1 MQSQEVQKCVCS
13 FQQHYDQSSTISR
26 ANWWLH
32 DSPGTWG
39 GLSCSH
45 DLYSCSQLSNYCS
58 AAAHCNWYLVAP
70 AAENNPNLFKHS
82 SIFNYEW
89 LHNKLNPGKQSWKKF
104 QNTIIRRLQN
114 VDMDRTFY
122 TVHTGQAILGK
133 ANIFLNFDFRQIY
146 FWTPFWL
153 HFPESAGH
161 GMGIVCLCS
170 HLPCY
175 VEGRR
180 WVIRVSSWRN
190 EVPWLGGGAGT
201 SAGQPTVFPALSWS
215 RSWVPHHHLV
225 TVHLYT
231 CTYTLYTGA
240 SYCTHTD
247 HLPAYKH
254 CSLHIFIISDN

>member
-13 FQQHYDQSSTISR
+13 FQRHYDQSSTISR

-89 LHNKLNPGKQSWKKF
+89 LHNKLNPGKQSWKEF
-104 QNTIIRRLQN
+104 QNTIIRRQQN

-122 TVHTGQAILGK
+122 TVHTQYRSGNIRQGK
-133 ANIFLNFDFRQIY
+133 YIFEPVLN
-146 FWTPFWL
+146 TL
-153 HFPESAGH
+153 LASFPK
-161 GMGIVCLCS
+161 I
-170 HLPCY
+170 
-175 VEGRR
+175 
-180 WVIRVSSWRN
+180 
-190 EVPWLGGGAGT
+190 
-201 SAGQPTVFPALSWS
+201 S
-215 RSWVPHHHLV
+215 RSWHGNCLFV
-225 TVHLYT
+225 
-231 CTYTLYTGA
+231 
-240 SYCTHTD
+240 
-247 HLPAYKH
+247 LPSPML
-254 CSLHIFIISDN
+254 CWGSTMSDSGVKLAKWGPLAWWRGRY

>member
-1 MQSQEVQKCVCS
+1 
-13 FQQHYDQSSTISR
+13 
-26 ANWWLH
+26 
-32 DSPGTWG
+32 
-39 GLSCSH
+39 
-45 DLYSCSQLSNYCS
+45 
-58 AAAHCNWYLVAP
+58 
-70 AAENNPNLFKHS
+70 
-82 SIFNYEW
+82 
-89 LHNKLNPGKQSWKKF
+89 
-104 QNTIIRRLQN
+104 
-114 VDMDRTFY
+114 MDRTFY

-133 ANIFLNFDFRQIY
+133 ANIFLNFDFMQIY

-161 GMGIVCLCS
+161 GMEIVCLCS

-225 TVHLYT
+225 TVHT
-231 CTYTLYTGA
+231 CTPVHTHCTQMPATVHTL
-240 SYCTHTD
+240 
-247 HLPAYKH
+247 
-254 CSLHIFIISDN
+254 ISSQTLSTTFNHYFR

>member
-1 MQSQEVQKCVCS
+1 MQFSAALWS
-13 FQQHYDQSSTISR
+13 GSTISR
-26 ANWWLH
+26 ANWCLH

-89 LHNKLNPGKQSWKKF
+89 VHNKLNPVKQSWKKF

-114 VDMDRTFY
+114 VDMDRTFSLCIQVRLEDTADLY
-122 TVHTGQAILGK
+122 QNIFQRNW
-133 ANIFLNFDFRQIY
+133 NIFLNTLASFHIVRRS
-146 FWTPFWL
+146 W
-153 HFPESAGH
+153 H
-161 GMGIVCLCS
+161 GNCLFV
-170 HLPCY
+170 LPCY
-175 VEGRR
+175 VEGPR

-225 TVHLYT
+225 TVHR
-231 CTYTLYTGA
+231 CTPVHTHCTQVLATVHTL
-240 SYCTHTD
+240 
-247 HLPAYKH
+247 
-254 CSLHIFIISDN
+254 ISSQTLSTTFNRYFR

>member
-26 ANWWLH
+26 ANWCLH

-82 SIFNYEW
+82 SIFKYEW
-89 LHNKLNPGKQSWKKF
+89 LHNKLNPGKQTCKIF

-122 TVHTGQAILGK
+122 TVHTGQARGHCWLFIFFQRNR
-133 ANIFLNFDFRQIY
+133 NIFLNTLLASFHRI
-146 FWTPFWL
+146 
-153 HFPESAGH
+153 
-161 GMGIVCLCS
+161 
-170 HLPCY
+170 
-175 VEGRR
+175 
-180 WVIRVSSWRN
+180 
-190 EVPWLGGGAGT
+190 
-201 SAGQPTVFPALSWS
+201 S
-215 RSWVPHHHLV
+215 RSWHGNCLFV
-225 TVHLYT
+225 
-231 CTYTLYTGA
+231 
-240 SYCTHTD
+240 
-247 HLPAYKH
+247 LPSPML
-254 CSLHIFIISDN
+254 CLGSTMSDSGVKLAKWGPLAWWRGRY

>member
-1 MQSQEVQKCVCS
+1 MKVMKWWVSVPIINISLIQNSLSHWPCSLRKCRSVCS

-89 LHNKLNPGKQSWKKF
+89 LHNKLNPVKQSWKKF

-114 VDMDRTFY
+114 VVMDRTFY
-122 TVHTGQAILGK
+122 TVHKG
-133 ANIFLNFDFRQIY
+133 
-146 FWTPFWL
+146 
-153 HFPESAGH
+153 
-161 GMGIVCLCS
+161 
-170 HLPCY
+170 
-175 VEGRR
+175 
-180 WVIRVSSWRN
+180 
-190 EVPWLGGGAGT
+190 
-201 SAGQPTVFPALSWS
+201 
-215 RSWVPHHHLV
+215 LV
-225 TVHLYT
+225 
-231 CTYTLYTGA
+231 
-240 SYCTHTD
+240 
-247 HLPAYKH
+247 
-254 CSLHIFIISDN
+254 